1 MKKIMVLIYITAI
14 FCMMI
19 TMFKTRDTLYEIT
32 NDFNNNIYLEVGL
45 KEYNKENVVL
55 YYKQVVR
62 YLIYFIYYVDIE
74 NLETVNV

>member
-1 MKKIMVLIYITAI
+1 MVLIYITAI

-45 KEYNKENVVL
+45 KEYNKENVVVFNIFFSFASFKL
-55 YYKQVVR
+55 P
-62 YLIYFIYYVDIE
+62 IYFFYVRPQ
-74 NLETVNV
+74 